1 ILKRLEFPG
10 AQGSSA
16 RLLAVC
22 RPMRRRA
29 AAARSEA
36 APRRERTRASL
47 LQSGFSWARRRS
59 PPGVPGLA
67 AVAATRAVLGPA
79 RLCVPWR
86 GGRRWLA
93 TEPPAPSSCTV
104 GHSGVVLRRCGHS
117 RRYGAEGKAS
127 GWAAPWPLKSA
138 SRAQRSL
145 SLSRLPQSTDAA
157 ASWLMSS
164 ASAQG
169 HSRLAVRLVCRLRP
183 RFSRCHLC
191 PGQRSAGGPE
201 PMCTAERGTAGT
213 TCTTKHA
220 AMTGNGFEMAH
231 WGGGRHADASDRSY
245 SEAGRQQR
253 GAAGGTA
260 KQRPGGG
267 SGWLNSA
274 KGQRS
279 SLNSTQC
286 LASAILC
293 WTPSCPMIST
303 GSSLLLGI
311 ARLPDTESPSSSEL
325 PSKAIAP
332 VPEHVQKTGTT
343 MDKAKDDDPSNFFL
357 PLIHGL
363 LPPISTS
370 AAVLSP
376 GGASPTTA
384 AF

>member
-220 AMTGNGFEMAH
+220 AMTAPRQRLRDGTL
-231 WGGGRHADASDRSY
+231 GRRPSRRCFGSELQRS
-245 SEAGRQQR
+245 RQAAARSSRRHGQAAPRRRQR
-253 GAAGGTA
+253 LAEQCQGAGGNDIQSMLT
-260 KQRPGGG
+260 
-267 SGWLNSA
+267 
-274 KGQRS
+274 
-279 SLNSTQC
+279 
-286 LASAILC
+286 LASFL
-293 WTPSCPMIST
+293 PHVT
-303 GSSLLLGI
+303 GDIVL
-311 ARLPDTESPSSSEL
+311 DTVMSDDFDSEL